1 MVRTSKRALTIAS
14 DASSPPSV
22 KHTKG
27 KPKNARGHRST
38 KVNSPKGKSKQNSS
52 LTYDGV
58 ECSPIKKSSSPF
70 KTTTSCSKETK
81 CPSLPMQQEECK
93 GHEKSSR
100 CIENGLL
107 RFRLLRQIEKI
118 WQLSAD
124 VVEGYG
130 KYYEKKYRRPLP
142 VDVIVK
148 IETLFLHRV
157 ECWCA
162 GTRFVCL

>member
-27 KPKNARGHRST
+27 KPKNARGHRSV

-124 VVEGYG
+124 VIEGYG